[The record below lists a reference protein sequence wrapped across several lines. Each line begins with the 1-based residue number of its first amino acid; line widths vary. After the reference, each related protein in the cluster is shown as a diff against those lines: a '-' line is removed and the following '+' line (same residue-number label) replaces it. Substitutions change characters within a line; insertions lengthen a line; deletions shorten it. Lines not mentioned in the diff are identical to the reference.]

1 MDIRK
6 DKEKAEIQ
14 IKLKLR
20 NIHRILNYKDL

>member
-20 NIHRILNYKDL
+20 NIHRISDYRDL